1 MAFAETD
8 SKQCP
13 ISITCHF
20 FFFFLALLCLHCF
33 SGFSLVVMTG
43 GYSLAVVGGL
53 LTVVASFV
61 AEHGL

>member
-8 SKQCP
+8 SKQSP
-13 ISITCHF
+13 ISISCH